1 MEYLPISF
9 IAGILTVLSP
19 CVFVLLPVIL
29 GGSFSDRSWKAP
41 AIIILSLSL
50 SIFLFTL
57 LLKASTLL
65 IDVHPGFWKYL
76 SGGILLSFGLIT
88 LFPKRWDDVSSK
100 LGLSSR
106 SANLLDKASAKKGV
120 VGNILVGA
128 ALGPVFS
135 SCSPT
140 YAIIVA
146 TVIPLEP
153 IAGLINLVAYILGLA
168 TILGAVA
175 IFGQALVSKT
185 KWAANPEGTFKKV
198 LGAVL
203 VIVGL
208 AVLTG
213 ADKRFETY
221 LLDQGILDATELEYE
236 LIDNVKE

>member
-29 GGSFSDRSWKAP
+29 GGSFSERSWKAP
-41 AIIILSLSL
+41 AVIILSLSL

-76 SGGILLSFGLIT
+76 SGGILLCFGLIT
-88 LFPKRWDDVSSK
+88 LFPKMWDEVSSK
-100 LGLSSR
+100 LGLTSR
-106 SANLLDKASAKKGV
+106 SANLLDKASAKKGL

-168 TILGAVA
+168 IVLGAVA
-175 IFGQALVSKT
+175 IFGQALVNKT
-185 KWAANPEGTFKKV
+185 KWASNPEGAFKKV
-198 LGAVL
+198 LGAIL

-213 ADKRFETY
+213 ADKKFETY
-221 LLDQGILDATELEYE
+221 LLDEGILDATELEYE
-236 LIDNVKE
+236 LIDNVEE